1 MRPLGIPSTMDK
13 LLQVILK
20 DLIEPKCE
28 EIFHPMSFGFRP
40 KKSVHH
46 ALIEIQRM
54 MGIT

>member
-1 MRPLGIPSTMDK
+1 MDK

-20 DLIEPKCE
+20 ELIEPKCE

-46 ALIEIQRM
+46 ALIEVQRM